1 MSIKR
6 VLYAVSYWELGYKG
20 LLELLALKK
29 TGLEEIVL
37 LHVIPREEVSY
48 VPFGGFL
55 KEKALELTEAAK
67 LKFEEWV
74 KDIEK
79 AGLKSKIVIE
89 IGDPLAK
96 ILEVAE
102 DVSADLLTIGKQKSE
117 RLSISEMI
125 LQLINRTK
133 IPVLVY
139 CHSILKEPEGPPVIL
154 ENVQIFRKP
163 LLATDFSENSL
174 RARDFLLNF
183 KPLIETFYIVH
194 IIKSEKISG
203 LKEEEI
209 QGLEEKLKRQLTELS
224 QPLISQELKSDTFL
238 GLGEDPAREIL
249 EFAREKEATLIVLGK
264 TGKGFFEKF
273 FMGSVTSQLL
283 KAAEFPLLIIP

>member
-249 EFAREKEATLIVLGK
+249 EFARVKEATLIVLGK
-264 TGKGFFEKF
+264 TGKGFFEKL

>member
-102 DVSADLLTIGKQKSE
+102 DVSADLLTIGKQKSK

-249 EFAREKEATLIVLGK
+249 EFARVKEATLIVLGK